1 MKIINQY
8 PAELTKRDAYKLTEA
23 QSVKKMQEAAGSVL
37 NPEKWVLYED
47 LDNKSGELKTVLVI
61 EDNEEKFGTIS
72 PTFIRSFCKAAET
85 FDNEVGPIKVL
96 ELQTKSGRA
105 FITCELA

>member
-1 MKIINQY
+1 MKILNQY
-8 PAELTKRDAYKLTEA
+8 PEELTKRDAYKLTEA

-47 LDNKSGELKTVLVI
+47 LDNRSGEMKTVLVI
-61 EDNEEKFGTIS
+61 EDNGERFGTIS
-72 PTFIRSFCKAAET
+72 PTFIRSFCKAADT
-85 FDNEVGPIKVL
+85 FENEVGPIKVL